1 MRLPRH
7 KRGRSAN
14 PQKHEIRAKSKGAAM
29 KEEEFEDDDW
39 DDDDWEEDEE

>member
-14 PQKHEIRAKSKGAAM
+14 PEKHEIGAESEGATM
-29 KEEEFEDDDW
+29 TEEEDDW
-39 DDDDWEEDEE
+39 DDDDYEEDED